1 MRREAFKAR
10 KCCSFLEHRG
20 SVRDR
25 NGAIFCGLQRRLPER
40 LLEGSPTNRIALD
53 QRRAQGPF
61 VHFGG
66 QKQLVKRSSDREGDA
81 VRMPSRDG
89 LASGPIETESGARDP
104 CAPTCNQAVIAM
116 LPGQFEYRAR
126 AGKKQIAARQAPRI
140 LERQRGRDVQSSL
153 SGAMRMPRSSRI
165 SPS

>member
-1 MRREAFKAR
+1 
-10 KCCSFLEHRG
+10 
-20 SVRDR
+20 
-25 NGAIFCGLQRRLPER
+25 
-40 LLEGSPTNRIALD
+40 
-53 QRRAQGPF
+53 
-61 VHFGG
+61 
-66 QKQLVKRSSDREGDA
+66 
-81 VRMPSRDG
+81 
-89 LASGPIETESGARDP
+89 
-104 CAPTCNQAVIAM
+104 M